1 MRTAA
6 GPGTS
11 GHAGVDRWTDRRGD
25 YRSTLARVGLTAKGI
40 LYAALGVLAINVAMG
55 DTSSEAVSKQGAI
68 ELVASQPFG
77 QWLLG
82 LLTAGLFA
90 LAIWQ
95 FILAVKGDPVE
106 GSEGKDRAK
115 YAAKGVIYSGT
126 AVSALTVLLS
136 HLGNP
141 AGGAAGSAAGGGG
154 GSATQQQAAATIM
167 DWPGGPW
174 LVALLGVAIGAFAI
188 HQFMKHGMHKQFMT
202 RLDRSDMRSEVATG
216 VERAGRAGYI
226 ARAIVF
232 LISGIFLI
240 VAAVQHDPQEA
251 VGLSGALGLLAQET
265 WGQIVLWV
273 VAVGLFLYGC
283 FCFAEAKFR
292 RAT

>member
-6 GPGTS
+6 GQGTS
-11 GHAGVDRWTDRRGD
+11 AHAGAHRLRTHARQGD
-25 YRSTLARVGLTAKGI
+25 YRSTLARVGLAAKGM
-40 LYAALGVLAINVAMG
+40 LYTALGILAINVATG
-55 DTSSEAVSKQGAI
+55 DAASQSVSKRGAI

-90 LAIWQ
+90 LAIWR

-115 YAAKGVIYSGT
+115 FAAKGVIYAGT
-126 AVSALTVLLS
+126 AITALSLLLS
-136 HLGNP
+136 HLGSS
-141 AGGAAGSAAGGGG
+141 AGGAASGGGG
-154 GSATQQQAAATIM
+154 ATEQQAAATIM
-167 DWPGGPW
+167 GWPGGPW
-174 LVALLGVAIGAFAI
+174 LVGLLGLAVIGFGLYQI
-188 HQFMKHGMHKQFMT
+188 VQHGMHKKFMT
-202 RLDRSDMRSEVATG
+202 RLDRTEMRSEVSTA
-216 VERAGRAGYI
+216 VERAGRGGYI

-232 LISGIFLI
+232 VIVGTFLI

-251 VGLSGALGLLAQET
+251 VGLSGALGMLAGET
-265 WGQIVLWV
+265 WGQAVLWV